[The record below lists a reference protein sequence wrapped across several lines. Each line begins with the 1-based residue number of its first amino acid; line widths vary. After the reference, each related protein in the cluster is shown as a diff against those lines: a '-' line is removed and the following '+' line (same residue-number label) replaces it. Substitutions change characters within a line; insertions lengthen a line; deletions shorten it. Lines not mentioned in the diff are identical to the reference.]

1 MLRGDAQLAA
11 PSLSKFEKYTK
22 KFRIFDLPFLFEDI
36 EAVDRFQ
43 ASDAG
48 PDLLHS
54 MEGNGLLGLGYWH
67 NGMNQI
73 SAKKP
78 LLTPEDAAGLKF
90 RIQTSDVLERLEEQT
105 SELQYLMRQS
115 YAVFYFKKKKI

>member
-1 MLRGDAQLAA
+1 MLPGEAQLAA

-36 EAVDRFQ
+36 EAVDRFK

-48 PDLLHS
+48 QDLLHS

-67 NGMNQI
+67 NGMKQI
-73 SAKKP
+73 SGKKP
-78 LLTPEDAAGLKF
+78 LLTSEDAAGLKF
-90 RIQTSDVLERLEEQT
+90 RIQTSAVLWAQFRARAGNPPTLDF
-105 SELQYLMRQS
+105 SEYGG
-115 YAVFYFKKKKI
+115 A

>member
-1 MLRGDAQLAA
+1 MNGKLCMEVYPNSQLYDDDKVLEAMLLGDAQLAA

-48 PDLLHS
+48 QDLLHS
-54 MEGNGLLGLGYWH
+54 MEGNGLKIGR
-67 NGMNQI
+67 
-73 SAKKP
+73 
-78 LLTPEDAAGLKF
+78 AAL
-90 RIQTSDVLERLEEQT
+90 RERVCK
-105 SELQYLMRQS
+105 Y
-115 YAVFYFKKKKI
+115 V

>member
-1 MLRGDAQLAA
+1 MNGKLCMEVYPNSQLNDDDKVLEAMLLGDAQLAA

-48 PDLLHS
+48 QVLLHS
-54 MEGNGLLGLGYWH
+54 TQGHGLLGLGHWQT
-67 NGMNQI
+67 GMKQI
-73 SAKKP
+73 SAKHQ
-78 LLTPEDAAGLKF
+78 LTKQTAAAGLTLLH
-90 RIQTSDVLERLEEQT
+90 QTFD
-105 SELQYLMRQS
+105 MR
-115 YAVFYFKKKKI
+115 A

>member
-1 MLRGDAQLAA
+1 MNGKLCMEVYPNSQLYDDDKVLEAMLLGDAQLAA

-36 EAVDRFQ
+36 EAVARCQ

-54 MEGNGLLGLGYWH
+54 MEGNGLLGLGRTEERRV
-67 NGMNQI
+67 G
-73 SAKKP
+73 KK
-78 LLTPEDAAGLKF
+78 GG
-90 RIQTSDVLERLEEQT
+90 
-105 SELQYLMRQS
+105 
-115 YAVFYFKKKKI
+115 